1 MTATMVMA
9 SEAILD
15 RKEAL
20 AREITQ
26 ALYDHEPGLLER
38 HGERGRAKCLQ
49 DMRYN
54 LEHLAPAVGLDDPAL
69 FARYVTW
76 LDQLLRVRGVATD
89 DVRRSI
95 EMTARVISARL
106 PAEQAMAVLPSLDA
120 GISALC
126 GTEPR

>member
-15 RKEAL
+15 RKEEL

-38 HGERGRAKCLQ
+38 HGERGRSKCLQ

-76 LDQLLRVRGVATD
+76 LDQLLRPVANCD
-89 DVRRSI
+89 W
-95 EMTARVISARL
+95 
-106 PAEQAMAVLPSLDA
+106 VLR
-120 GISALC
+120 IIC
-126 GTEPR
+126 QKYKPRIHQ